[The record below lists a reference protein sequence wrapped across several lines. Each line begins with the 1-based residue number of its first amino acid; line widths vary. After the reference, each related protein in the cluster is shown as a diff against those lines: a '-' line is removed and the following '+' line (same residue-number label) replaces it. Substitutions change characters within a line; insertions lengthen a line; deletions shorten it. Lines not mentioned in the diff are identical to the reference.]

1 MPVDSDYWPAVIRR
15 LIFLKNKFK
24 ETFRKA
30 KAKDAV
36 ATPQFDSRLAVIP
49 VRALKNEGSIEFAKL
64 QLELLNKLDNNLLDK
79 LEAQFKVEEFWAG
92 ALRSAVIDGDT
103 DRGSLMAGQS
113 VGLVDKVQPLKE
125 IMEEMV
131 SQAESEMQRLK
142 GVLNK

>member
-1 MPVDSDYWPAVIRR
+1 M
-15 LIFLKNKFK
+15 
-24 ETFRKA
+24 
-30 KAKDAV
+30 
-36 ATPQFDSRLAVIP
+36 
-49 VRALKNEGSIEFAKL
+49 
-64 QLELLNKLDNNLLDK
+64 DK

-92 ALRSAVIDGDT
+92 ALRSALIDGDT

-113 VGLVDKVQPLKE
+113 VGLVDKVQPLRE

>member
-1 MPVDSDYWPAVIRR
+1 MAEECIAHS
-15 LIFLKNKFK
+15 KFK

-36 ATPQFDSRLAVIP
+36 ATPQFDSRLPVIP
-49 VRALKNEGSIEFAKL
+49 VRALKNEGSVEFAKL

-79 LEAQFKVEEFWAG
+79 QEAQFRVEEFWAG

-103 DRGSLMAGQS
+103 GRGSLMAGQS

-142 GVLNK
+142 GIFDK